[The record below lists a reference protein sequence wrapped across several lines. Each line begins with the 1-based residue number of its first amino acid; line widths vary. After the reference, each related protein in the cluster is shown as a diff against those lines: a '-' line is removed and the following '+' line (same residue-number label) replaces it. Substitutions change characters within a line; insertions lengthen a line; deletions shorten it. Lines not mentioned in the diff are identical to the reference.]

1 MKISV
6 VTAVGRANTL
16 LSAFDNALQNA
27 GVHNYNLIPLSSVI
41 PPGTNIV
48 KKRRYKTPP
57 DEFGHKLY
65 CIEAEIRSDE
75 TGKFVAAGLG
85 WYQFGDKR
93 GLFVEHWIKGETYV
107 AVKSVIE
114 FRILKS
120 LQDMCRFRKVK
131 FIKKNLRSAVS
142 IAQVKREA
150 TSVLAMAVYQSEG
163 WMDK

>member
-41 PPGTNIV
+41 PPGTSVITQ
-48 KKRRYKTPP
+48 RRYKTPP
-57 DEFGHKLY
+57 EEFGHRLY

-75 TGKFVAAGLG
+75 TGKFIAAGLG
-85 WYQFGDKR
+85 WYQFDDKR
-93 GLFVEHWIKGETYV
+93 GLFVEHWIKGETHV

-120 LQDMCRFRKVK
+120 LQDMCRFRRIK
-131 FIKKNLRSAVS
+131 FMKKNLHSAVS

-150 TSVLAMAVYQSEG
+150 TSVLAMAVYQSES
-163 WMDK
+163 WK